1 MNNIW
6 LSIKECAK
14 LLSCSQKTIYRKVY
28 KNQIECRYVTGRGG
42 NHGKQLQILLSS
54 LPPAAQDKFFN
65 TPKESKTDIL
75 KEYTGKERAK
85 ADFKLRAVT
94 EYRYTSLSA
103 DDFLKEFN
111 ENYNSNVTKSQLFRW
126 QKKEKEGGFASLIDQ
141 RGKNSGQHSAIS
153 EEAWEFFQNL
163 YLDQNQRSIQICY
176 DYTKKFFDVPSISSF
191 RRKVKTIPYNV
202 LVYHRNGA
210 KAFNDRCIPDMS
222 RDVTT
227 LQSNEIWCSD
237 HHRIDVFT
245 KDATGKKI
253 TRMWLTIFQDV
264 RSNKI
269 VSALC
274 RDAEPN
280 ATAIKM
286 CLKEGIEKYGI
297 PRNVYFDNG
306 KDYRSK
312 YFDKDFPVSLVNQLG
327 IHCMYAQKY
336 HGQSKICERT
346 FRTFEDR
353 FGKMFPTYTGK
364 DAKCRPEKMQI
375 PNNKILEL
383 APDKDVFIK
392 LLYEWIEDF
401 NNLPSKGKAC
411 QGKTPN
417 IVYQENLKNKT
428 VLQDEGVLDIL
439 CGTFEERVI
448 NKNGINFKNRQY
460 TNDLL
465 ISHMGEKVIVNYSP
479 ENFDRLNVFDLNMQ
493 AICVAVPKIV
503 SPYRTATEE
512 DFKRA
517 AAEKKKAR
525 KAIETNKSVR
535 NMDIMNIIARN
546 QFEEMQYQKAQETTQ
561 DTVNKPAENDITQI
575 NPVMSENNQILSCSE
590 EGRRKDNTIT
600 SILMEKYSKNKAL
613 GG

>member
-1 MNNIW
+1 MNEIW
-6 LSIKECAK
+6 LSTKETWE
-14 LLSCSQKTIYRKVY
+14 LLEITEKTLYSHINNGMY
-28 KNQIECRYVTGRGG
+28 KTRYISGKGKGGR
-42 NHGKQLQILLSS
+42 QLQILLLS
-54 LPPAAQDKFFN
+54 LPSAAQDKFFN
-65 TPKESKTDIL
+65 VNQDKIDLQHMLENYS
-75 KEYTGKERAK
+75 GKEREK

-94 EYRYTSLSA
+94 EYRYSTLSLNE
-103 DDFLKEFN
+103 FLQKFN
-111 ENYNSNVTKSQLFRW
+111 EDYGTDVTRSQLLRW
-126 QKKEKEGGFASLIDQ
+126 QRKFKKGGFESLIDQ
-141 RGKNSGQHSAIS
+141 RGKNNGQHSTIS
-153 EEAWEFFQNL
+153 DEAWEFFKGL
-163 YLDQNQRSIQICY
+163 YLDQNQRSVQLCY
-176 DYTKKFFDVPSISSF
+176 DYTKKYYDVPSISAF
-191 RRKVKTIPYNV
+191 RRRLKTIPYNV
-202 LVYHRNGA
+202 LVYYREGK

-227 LQSNEIWCSD
+227 IQSNEIWCSD

-269 VSALC
+269 MAAIC
-274 RDAEPN
+274 RDADPN
-280 ATAIKM
+280 ATVIKM
-286 CLKEGIEKYGI
+286 CLKEGIEKYGV

-327 IHCMYAQKY
+327 INCMYAQKY

-353 FGKMFPTYTGK
+353 FGKMFPTYTGR
-364 DAKCRPEKMQI
+364 DAKRRPEKMQI

-401 NNLPSKGKAC
+401 NNMPSRGKAC

-417 IVYQENLKNKT
+417 IVYQENLHNRI
-428 VLQDEGVLDIL
+428 VLHDEGVLDIL

-448 NKNGINFKNRQY
+448 NKNGISFKNRQY
-460 TNDLL
+460 TNDILL
-465 ISHMGEKVIVNYSP
+465 SHMGEKVIVNYSP
-479 ENFDRLNVFDLNMQ
+479 ENLDRLNVFDLNMQ
-493 AICVAVPKIV
+493 AICVALPKTV
-503 SPYRTATEE
+503 TPYRTATEE

-525 KAIETNKSVR
+525 KAIDANKSVR
-535 NMDIMNIIARN
+535 DMDIMNIIARN
-546 QFEEMQYQKAQETTQ
+546 QFEEMQYEKGQSGADEL
-561 DTVNKPAENDITQI
+561 DTITQI
-575 NPVMSENNQILSCSE
+575 NPIMSKNNQVLVGSE
-590 EGRRKDNTIT
+590 ERKKDMTYT
-600 SILMEKYSKNKAL
+600 EMYMEKFKKNKAT